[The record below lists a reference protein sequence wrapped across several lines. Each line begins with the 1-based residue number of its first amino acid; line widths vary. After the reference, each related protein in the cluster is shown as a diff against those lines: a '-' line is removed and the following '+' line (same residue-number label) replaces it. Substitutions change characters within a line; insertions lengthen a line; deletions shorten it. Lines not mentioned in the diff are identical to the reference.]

1 MIHKIFLIILFLIII
16 GVTPL
21 SSQTNLNKTAQSTM
35 NFLLVGTSS
44 KASAMGE
51 AFVST
56 GTGSESVFYN
66 PAGLAIVDKTFDIN
80 LNYTEWIADINYISG
95 AVGWSLSDFGVIG
108 LQLLTVD
115 YGDIIGTSLI
125 SPSES
130 NLYPQGYKDNGII
143 SNVGAYVI
151 GLTYSKL
158 ITQEFSLGLT
168 MKYAGQNLGQNTFNN
183 ATVDND
189 ASIFAFDAGVRY
201 QTSFNGFAFGMY
213 LRNFSTNL
221 EREEIEEQLPLVFSF
236 GASIDFLEMIAEEKS
251 DENSLMFEIDFL
263 HQNNYS
269 ERVNMG
275 LEYQFLKMFFVR
287 GGYQTNRDL
296 ASWSGGLGFK
306 TELSDYEIGL
316 NYSYSSFEIFNSV
329 NRLSLNFLF

>member
-1 MIHKIFLIILFLIII
+1 MVFRTFSLILFLTIADI
-16 GVTPL
+16 GTAIA
-21 SSQTNLNKTAQSTM
+21 QTNLNKTAQSTM

-44 KASAMGE
+44 KAAAMGE
-51 AFVST
+51 AFVTT

-95 AVGWSLSDFGVIG
+95 AVGWSMSEFGVLG

-130 NLYPQGYKDNGII
+130 NLYPQGYKDNGVI
-143 SNVGAYVI
+143 SNVGAYII

-168 MKYAGQNLGQNTFNN
+168 MKYVGQNLGQNTFNN
-183 ATVDND
+183 GTIDND

-201 QTSFNGFAFGMY
+201 QTGFNGFAFGMY

-236 GASIDFLEMIAEEKS
+236 GASINFLEMIVEKKS
-251 DENSLMFEIDFL
+251 DDNSLIFEIDFL

-269 ERVNMG
+269 ERINMG
-275 LEYQFLKMFFVR
+275 LEYQFLKMFFIR

-306 TELSDYEIGL
+306 TELSDYEIGF

>member
-269 ERVNMG
+269 ERINMG

-287 GGYQTNRDL
+287 CGYQTNRDL
-296 ASWSGGLGFK
+296 ASWSGGLGFR

>member
-1 MIHKIFLIILFLIII
+1 MIFKITPILLFFIITCIDTIS
-16 GVTPL
+16 P
-21 SSQTNLNKTAQSTM
+21 QTNLNKTAQSTM

-44 KASAMGE
+44 KACAMGE
-51 AFVST
+51 AFVT
-56 GTGSESVFYN
+56 QGTGSESIFYN

-95 AVGWSLSDFGVIG
+95 AVGWDLSEYGTLGVH
-108 LQLLTVD
+108 LLTVD

-125 SPSES
+125 STADA
-130 NLYPQGYKDNGII
+130 NKYPLGYKDNGII

-151 GLTYSKL
+151 GLTYAKL
-158 ITQEFSLGLT
+158 ITQEFSMGLT
-168 MKYAGQNLGQNTFNN
+168 IKYAGQNLGQNTFDGV
-183 ATVDND
+183 TVDND
-189 ASIFAFDAGVRY
+189 AAILAFDAGVRY
-201 QTSFNGFAFGMY
+201 QTNFNSFTFGMY
-213 LRNFSTNL
+213 LRNFATNL
-221 EREEIEEQLPLVFSF
+221 KREEIEEQLPLVFSF
-236 GASIDFLEMIAEEKS
+236 GASINFLEMIEDKKS
-251 DENSLMFEIDFL
+251 GENGLFFEIDFL

-275 LEYQFLKMFFVR
+275 LEYQFLKMFFIR

-329 NRLSLNFLF
+329 NRISLNFSF